1 MRPNF
6 PHVRVPGVAL
16 VIALCLGPVSAIAQE
31 ETPETLPAERINY
44 AAGHVWM
51 GSGLGASIVAIDG
64 DARGTLIALSTEGA
78 VYRRPAGGAWR
89 EVLGPTGVRLGDGDG
104 LDEEAILL
112 DAEGFIDEFED
123 MTIEWSRLGEEE
135 ADEVEDDTD
144 EAPADLDEV
153 EDMPDDLT
161 ELYQLDEQGDGTDA
175 GPRPGG
181 VVWMSTLVADLA
193 LVSRADGLWRSTDGG
208 ESWTPTDALGE
219 VHAFSDAPRGLIIAG
234 TPYGRRFSK
243 DGGGRGTVISIRSV
257 GLRRST
263 LRSMARRST
272 RERQRDSSSA
282 RMVSAGRSFSPG
294 TTPMCRYG
302 TLLWTVTGTAGSG

>member
-1 MRPNF
+1 MAR
-6 PHVRVPGVAL
+6 G
-16 VIALCLGPVSAIAQE
+16 LGP
-31 ETPETLPAERINY
+31 
-44 AAGHVWM
+44 
-51 GSGLGASIVAIDG
+51 DG
-64 DARGTLIALSTEGA
+64 YSPR
-78 VYRRPAGGAWR
+78 
-89 EVLGPTGVRLGDGDG
+89 DGDG
-104 LDEEAILL
+104 LDEEEILL

-123 MTIEWSRLGEEE
+123 MTIDFEPAFGEED
-135 ADEVEDDTD
+135 ADEVEGDDAEP

-243 DGGGRGTVISIRSV
+243 DEGRTWHSNLDPISRIETFDFAVDGEKIYAGTAE
-257 GLRRST
+257 GLFLSKDG
-263 LRSMARRST
+263 LSWAKLL
-272 RERQRDSSSA
+272 
-282 RMVSAGRSFSPG
+282 PG
-294 TTPMCRYG
+294 TTQTCRYG
-302 TLLWTVTGTAGSG
+302 TWLWIVIGTAGSG